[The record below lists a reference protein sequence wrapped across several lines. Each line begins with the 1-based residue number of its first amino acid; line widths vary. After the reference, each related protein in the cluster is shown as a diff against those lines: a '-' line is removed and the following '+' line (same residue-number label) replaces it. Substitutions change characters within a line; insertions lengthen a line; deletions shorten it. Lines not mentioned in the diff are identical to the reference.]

1 MRKLAMWLS
10 RRRAFQAEGTLI
22 TKVPCQSL
30 PAGFGVLCG
39 FFFFPLIF
47 IFGCAG
53 SSLLCT
59 GFLSCRGKQLLCSC
73 PASASHSHENE
84 ILILSGSRAQAQKL
98 WSLGPEPCG
107 IFLEEGLNLCVL
119 CTAKQIHYHWT
130 TNEVPAVL
138 RGL

>member
-1 MRKLAMWLS
+1 MLDLRCYAQ
-10 RRRAFQAEGTLI
+10 AFLVAEGSSYSVVAL
-22 TKVPCQSL
+22 Q
-30 PAGFGVLCG
+30 VL
-39 FFFFPLIF
+39 
-47 IFGCAG
+47 
-53 SSLLCT
+53 
-59 GFLSCRGKQLLCSC
+59 
-73 PASASHSHENE
+73 
-84 ILILSGSRAQAQKL
+84 LILSGSRAQAQKL